1 MRQHSLVTSSGIMLA
16 PKPQPKCWKPEHG
29 ALKCRE
35 RILHASSHKVGDPFS
50 ARIFGAVDFLT
61 FPLV

>member
-1 MRQHSLVTSSGIMLA
+1 MRQHALVTSPGIILA
-16 PKPQPKCWKPEHG
+16 LKPRPKCWKPEHG
-29 ALKCRE
+29 ALQRRE
-35 RILHASSHKVGDPFS
+35 RILHASLHKVGDPFS